1 MLEVIKINF
10 TQLSTEFTLVV
21 VTHLE
26 TTSKYLFSFYYTVYH
41 NDILLHTFVQVKMNI
56 KVY

>member
-21 VTHLE
+21 VTGLE
-26 TTSKYLFSFYYTVYH
+26 TMSKCLFYFRYTVCH
-41 NDILLHTFVQVKMNI
+41 SDIVLHIFPKLR
-56 KVY
+56 